1 MPQGFVKWFNAE
13 KGFGFIGPDDGG
25 EDVFVHFSAIE
36 ESGGFRSLD
45 EGARVEY
52 EASPGQRGL
61 QADRVS
67 PLGGPPVQ
75 VDRSQ
80 SREPRRDDRR
90 DDRREERAPRREAP
104 RREAPRRE
112 APRASAGGGAEGT
125 VQFFNSEKGFGFITP
140 DDGGDDVF
148 VHFSA
153 IADDGGYRSLEEGQ
167 RVLFEAAQG
176 DRGLQATH
184 VEPLAGGG
192 GGHDAG
198 YDDGGY
204 DGGGAAGSGLPQA
217 TVRFFNAEK
226 GFGFLQPDDG
236 GDDVFVHFSAIADD
250 GGYRSLDEG
259 QRVEFEAAQGDRGLQ
274 ATHVQPLGSTGGGGP
289 RGNAGGYGGGSG
301 LAQGTVRFFNAD
313 KGFGFV
319 EPDDGSRDVFVHF
332 SVIEDDGGYGDLE
345 EGQRVEFAASQGDRG
360 PQADVVRPLDSSGPP
375 PRRDPARREA
385 RRDPSR
391 STPRE
396 RSRSAAR
403 AVPSPIEGGQEGTVK
418 WFHAEKGFG
427 FIAPD
432 DGSADVFVHFSA
444 IADRGGYRD
453 LEEGQRVQFT
463 ATPAERGPQADA
475 VEPI

>member
-36 ESGGFRSLD
+36 DTGGFRSLD

-52 EASPGQRGL
+52 QASPGQRGL
-61 QADRVS
+61 QADRVT

-80 SREPRRDDRR
+80 SREPRRDDRG
-90 DDRREERAPRREAP
+90 PRREAP
-104 RREAPRRE
+104 RREPARAPR
-112 APRASAGGGAEGT
+112 STGGGAEGT
-125 VQFFNSEKGFGFITP
+125 VRFFNAEKGFGFITP

-153 IADDGGYRSLEEGQ
+153 IVDDGGYRSLDEGQ
-167 RVLFEAAQG
+167 RVLFEATEG
-176 DRGLQATH
+176 ERGLAATH

-192 GGHDAG
+192 GGG
-198 YDDGGY
+198 YD
-204 DGGGAAGSGLPQA
+204 AGSGLPQA
-217 TVRFFNAEK
+217 TVRFFDAEK
-226 GFGFLQPDDG
+226 GFGFITPDDG
-236 GDDVFVHFSAIADD
+236 GDDVFVHFSAIVDD

-259 QRVEFEAAQGDRGLQ
+259 QRVEFEATQGDRGWQ
-274 ATHVQPLGSTGGGGP
+274 ATHVQPL
-289 RGNAGGYGGGSG
+289 AGGGGGSG
-301 LAQGTVRFFNAD
+301 LQQGTVRFFNTD

-332 SVIEDDGGYGDLE
+332 SVIEDDGGYGDLA

-360 PQADVVRPLDSSGPP
+360 PQADVVRPLDSAGPP

-385 RRDPSR
+385 RRDPARGSGR
-391 STPRE
+391 PQREDRGPRP
-396 RSRSAAR
+396 APQP
-403 AVPSPIEGGQEGTVK
+403 VEGGQEGTVK

-432 DGSADVFVHFSA
+432 DGGDDVFVHFSA
-444 IADRGGYRD
+444 IADRGGFRD

-463 ATPAERGPQADA
+463 ASPGQKGPQADA
-475 VEPI
+475 VEPL

>member
-1 MPQGFVKWFNAE
+1 MPQGFVKWFNVE

-75 VDRSQ
+75 VDRAQ
-80 SREPRRDDRR
+80 SREPRRDDRSS
-90 DDRREERAPRREAP
+90 RREAP

-112 APRASAGGGAEGT
+112 APRPSGAAAEGT
-125 VQFFNSEKGFGFITP
+125 VRFFNAEKGFGFISP

-153 IADDGGYRSLEEGQ
+153 IADDGGYRSLDEGQ

-184 VEPLAGGG
+184 VEPLAGGAGFDDGYG
-192 GGHDAG
+192 GGHD
-198 YDDGGY
+198 
-204 DGGGAAGSGLPQA
+204 GGAVGSGLPQA
-217 TVRFFNAEK
+217 TVRFFNADK

-274 ATHVQPLGSTGGGGP
+274 ATHVQPLDSGGGG
-289 RGNAGGYGGGSG
+289 RGPAGGYGGGSG

-332 SVIEDDGGYGDLE
+332 SAIEDDGGYGDLE

-360 PQADVVRPLDSSGPP
+360 PQADVVRPLDSAGPP

-403 AVPSPIEGGQEGTVK
+403 AVPTPIEGGQEGTVK

-444 IADRGGYRD
+444 ITDRGGFRD

-463 ATPAERGPQADA
+463 ASPAERGPQADA

>member
-80 SREPRRDDRR
+80 SREVRRDD
-90 DDRREERAPRREAP
+90 RAPRREAP

-112 APRASAGGGAEGT
+112 APRREEPRSAGGGAEGT
-125 VQFFNSEKGFGFITP
+125 VRFFNGEKGFGFITP

-153 IADDGGYRSLEEGQ
+153 IVDDGGYRSLDEGQ

-192 GGHDAG
+192 GYDSG
-198 YDDGGY
+198 YD
-204 DGGGAAGSGLPQA
+204 APATGSGLPQA

-236 GDDVFVHFSAIADD
+236 GDDVFVHFSAIVDD

-274 ATHVQPLGSTGGGGP
+274 ATHVQPLGSAGGGRAP
-289 RGNAGGYGGGSG
+289 AGGYGGGSG

-332 SVIEDDGGYGDLE
+332 SAIEDDGGYGDLE

-360 PQADVVRPLDSSGPP
+360 PQADVVRPLDSAGPP

-385 RRDPSR
+385 RRDPGR

-403 AVPSPIEGGQEGTVK
+403 SVPVPIEGGQEGTVK
-418 WFHAEKGFG
+418 WFHGEKGFG

-432 DGSADVFVHFSA
+432 DGSDDVFVHFSA

-463 ATPAERGPQADA
+463 ASPGQKGPQADA
-475 VEPI
+475 VEPL

>member
-52 EASPGQRGL
+52 DASPGQRGL

-104 RREAPRRE
+104 RREPARAPR
-112 APRASAGGGAEGT
+112 SSGGGAEGT

-192 GGHDAG
+192 GG
-198 YDDGGY
+198 YDQGGY
-204 DGGGAAGSGLPQA
+204 DAPAAAGSGLPQA
-217 TVRFFNAEK
+217 TVRFFNGEK

-250 GGYRSLDEG
+250 GGYRSLEEG
-259 QRVEFEAAQGDRGLQ
+259 QRVEFEAAQGDRGMQ
-274 ATHVQPLGSTGGGGP
+274 ATHVQPLSGGGGG
-289 RGNAGGYGGGSG
+289 RSQGRDQGRQNAGGYGGGSG

-332 SVIEDDGGYGDLE
+332 SAIEDDGGYGDLA
-345 EGQRVEFAASQGDRG
+345 EGQRVEFAASLGDRG
-360 PQADVVRPLDSSGPP
+360 PQADVVRPLDSAGPP
-375 PRRDPARREA
+375 PRRDPARREM
-385 RRDPSR
+385 RRDPGR

-396 RSRSAAR
+396 QNRSAAR
-403 AVPSPIEGGQEGTVK
+403 SVPTPLEGGSEGTVK

-463 ATPAERGPQADA
+463 ATPAERGPQADQ

>member
-36 ESGGFRSLD
+36 DSGGFRSLD

-67 PLGGPPVQ
+67 PLGGPPVE

-80 SREPRRDDRR
+80 SREIRRDGPRDSRREDRR
-90 DDRREERAPRREAP
+90 DERVPRREAP
-104 RREAPRRE
+104 RSAAPT
-112 APRASAGGGAEGT
+112 AGGGEEGT
-125 VQFFNSEKGFGFITP
+125 VRFFNAEKGFGFISP
-140 DDGGDDVF
+140 DAGGDDVF

-167 RVLFEAAQG
+167 RVLFQAAQG
-176 DRGLQATH
+176 DRGMQATH
-184 VEPLAGGG
+184 VEPLTGAGHGGG
-192 GGHDAG
+192 YGGPDAP
-198 YDDGGY
+198 
-204 DGGGAAGSGLPQA
+204 GSGLPQA
-217 TVRFFNAEK
+217 TVRFFIAEK

-236 GDDVFVHFSAIADD
+236 GDDIFVHFSAIADD
-250 GGYRSLDEG
+250 GGYRSLEEG

-274 ATHVQPLGSTGGGGP
+274 ATHVQPLSGGAPG
-289 RGNAGGYGGGSG
+289 GGYGGGSGGGSGGGGYRDSG

-332 SVIEDDGGYGDLE
+332 SVIEDDGGYGDLA
-345 EGQRVEFAASQGDRG
+345 EGQRVEFAASLGDRG
-360 PQADVVRPLDSSGPP
+360 PQADVVRPLDSAGPP

-396 RSRSAAR
+396 RARTAQR
-403 AVPSPIEGGQEGTVK
+403 AVPTPIEGGQEGTVK

-463 ATPAERGPQADA
+463 ATPAERGPQADQ

>member
-75 VDRSQ
+75 VDRST
-80 SREPRRDDRR
+80 SREVRRDDRGP
-90 DDRREERAPRREAP
+90 REDRAPRREAP

-112 APRASAGGGAEGT
+112 APRSTGGGAEGT
-125 VQFFNSEKGFGFITP
+125 VRFFNGDKGFGFITPDAGGDDVFVHFSAIVDDGGYRSLDEGQRVLFEATEGERGLSATHVEPLAGGGGGGHDAGSGLPQATVRFFNGEKGFGFITP

-153 IADDGGYRSLEEGQ
+153 IVDDGGYR
-167 RVLFEAAQG
+167 
-176 DRGLQATH
+176 D
-184 VEPLAGGG
+184 LA
-192 GGHDAG
+192 
-198 YDDGGY
+198 
-204 DGGGAAGSGLPQA
+204 
-217 TVRFFNAEK
+217 
-226 GFGFLQPDDG
+226 
-236 GDDVFVHFSAIADD
+236 
-250 GGYRSLDEG
+250 EG
-259 QRVEFEAAQGDRGLQ
+259 QRVEFEATQGDRGWQ
-274 ATHVQPLGSTGGGGP
+274 ATHVQPLSGGG
-289 RGNAGGYGGGSG
+289 AGGGRGSG
-301 LAQGTVRFFNAD
+301 LQQGTVRFFNAD
-313 KGFGFV
+313 KGFGFI

-332 SVIEDDGGYGDLE
+332 SAIEDDGGYGDLD
-345 EGQRVEFAASQGDRG
+345 EGQRVEFAASLGDRG
-360 PQADVVRPLDSSGPP
+360 PTADVVRPLDSAGPP

-385 RRDPSR
+385 RRDPGR

-396 RSRSAAR
+396 RSRSEAR
-403 AVPSPIEGGQEGTVK
+403 AVPVPIEGGQGGTVK
-418 WFHAEKGFG
+418 WFNAEKGFG
-427 FIAPD
+427 FIEPD
-432 DGSADVFVHFSA
+432 DGGDDVFVHFSA

-463 ATPAERGPQADA
+463 ASPGQKGPQADA
-475 VEPI
+475 VEPE